1 MHQMTC
7 SKWRRRSP
15 WLEINKWRICNHH
28 PPQMLTHKSPL
39 NWNSNIVQSIP
50 KKWRRMLSA
59 IYFLTGSAALNRT
72 ILSQSV
78 LNVNC
83 FPFVLRQLNRCWNNS
98 GACMTCQIWYRE
110 IICGKHVAHSYRSP
124 CVSHQLVIKV
134 DWYCL
139 YSSNSS
145 FVLRKKIHTESCLV
159 LQNLLN
165 IITLITS
172 TWAMHQRLAIVDSN
186 AGNWEWRICVIVART
201 AVAEIPVWHP
211 ASGDIYNRK
220 GASLPCYLRLY
231 GAINTS
237 CRRD

>member
-1 MHQMTC
+1 MILYFGKSAVNPLIYGWKNRDFRLAFARLLRYVPCKWAMERSLESGPEADQFFSIRAGQGAKYTNWSCHLLSGGLTHPTHQMTC

-28 PPQMLTHKSPL
+28 PPHMLTHKSSL

-59 IYFLTGSAALNRT
+59 IYFLTGSAALNST

-110 IICGKHVAHSYRSP
+110 IIFGKHVAHSYRSP
-124 CVSHQLVIKV
+124 VFPI
-134 DWYCL
+134 
-139 YSSNSS
+139 NSS
-145 FVLRKKIHTESCLV
+145 LK
-159 LQNLLN
+159 
-165 IITLITS
+165 
-172 TWAMHQRLAIVDSN
+172 
-186 AGNWEWRICVIVART
+186 
-201 AVAEIPVWHP
+201 
-211 ASGDIYNRK
+211 
-220 GASLPCYLRLY
+220 
-231 GAINTS
+231 
-237 CRRD
+237 